1 MFKIKLVPATTAIKF
16 MRFHRA
22 AFAGSAAAAL
32 ISIVL
37 LLIVG
42 LNFGIDFRGGIL
54 IEARTPGVANLAAM
68 RSSLSGLGLGEV
80 ALQGFGQPTDVLIRV
95 ELQEGGDAAQQTT
108 VNLVK
113 EALARDIGQ
122 GIDYRRVEVV
132 GPKVSAELIRAGA
145 LALVLAIGAMLVYI
159 WFRFEWQ
166 FSLGAVAA
174 LVHDVVLTIGLF
186 ALTGLD
192 FNLATIAAIL
202 TIIGYS
208 MNDTVVIYD
217 RVRENLRKYKTMN
230 LAELLDRSVN
240 DTLSR
245 TVVTSVTTLLALVAL
260 RFIGGEVI
268 ESFTVAMMWG
278 ERALDGARGSG
289 RHVFLDLRRRPAAHL
304 PQSGRRHRARGCRR
318 RGPGRRGLIARLAA
332 RKGGR
337 GLVDSFKVSNDPAF
351 AEKVE
356 DVVGLYL
363 DPPDKAV
370 VFSVDE
376 KSQIQALDRSQP
388 GLPMKKGR
396 AGTMTHDYKRHGTTT
411 LFAAL
416 NLLDGKVI
424 GHCMKRHRHQEFIRF
439 LNRIDRQ
446 TLPYLDI
453 HLIIDNYATHKTPA
467 VKRWLK
473 KHPRFHIHFTPT
485 SASWL
490 NMVERFFAEIT
501 RKRIRRGVFK
511 SVAELEQAIY
521 DYLAIHNHN
530 PVPFVSLVRADSA
543 VYPVQMFC
551 AETMA

>member
-1 MFKIKLVPATTAIKF
+1 
-16 MRFHRA
+16 MRLER
-22 AFAGSAAAAL
+22 L
-32 ISIVL
+32 IADRNTPRKVVWRSRIVL
-37 LLIVG
+37 LSAAGCGTMEIMRRTGISKPTVWRWQARYLEAGVDG
-42 LNFGIDFRGGIL
+42 LLRDKSRPPG
-54 IEARTPGVANLAAM
+54 TPPLSAAIK
-68 RSSLSGLGLGEV
+68 
-80 ALQGFGQPTDVLIRV
+80 T
-95 ELQEGGDAAQQTT
+95 
-108 VNLVK
+108 
-113 EALARDIGQ
+113 
-122 GIDYRRVEVV
+122 
-132 GPKVSAELIRAGA
+132 
-145 LALVLAIGAMLVYI
+145 LVL
-159 WFRFEWQ
+159 
-166 FSLGAVAA
+166 
-174 LVHDVVLTIGLF
+174 T
-186 ALTGLD
+186 
-192 FNLATIAAIL
+192 
-202 TIIGYS
+202 
-208 MNDTVVIYD
+208 
-217 RVRENLRKYKTMN
+217 KTMRETPPD
-230 LAELLDRSVN
+230 ATHWSVRSMARAVGI
-240 DTLSR
+240 SH
-245 TVVTSVTTLLALVAL
+245 TSVQN
-260 RFIGGEVI
+260 I
-268 ESFTVAMMWG
+268 W
-278 ERALDGARGSG
+278 RA
-289 RHVFLDLRRRPAAHL
+289 H
-304 PQSGRRHRARGCRR
+304 
-318 RGPGRRGLIARLAA
+318 GL
-332 RKGGR
+332 KPH
-337 GLVDSFKVSNDPAF
+337 LVDSFKVSNDPAF

-521 DYLAIHNHN
+521 DDLAIHNHN
-530 PVPFVSLVRADSA
+530 PVPFVWTATATAILEKTARAKQTLETVRAGTK
-543 VYPVQMFC
+543 C
-551 AETMA
+551 